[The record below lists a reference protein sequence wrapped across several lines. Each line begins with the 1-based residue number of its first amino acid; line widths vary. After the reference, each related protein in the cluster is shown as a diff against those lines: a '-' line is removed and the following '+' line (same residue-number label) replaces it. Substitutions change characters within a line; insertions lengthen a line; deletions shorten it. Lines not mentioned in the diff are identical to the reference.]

1 MPPTDY
7 GSPNLILGEFMEQKK
22 RSDCLLLCKG
32 HLRYIAKSSR
42 SIGLPVAKA
51 VVVTS
56 QGDRP
61 TKNTYINKGLDGI
74 HKAIITN
81 ARVIIDEFKI

>member
-1 MPPTDY
+1 MNSIRKIAASLPPHKH
-7 GSPNLILGEFMEQKK
+7 S
-22 RSDCLLLCKG
+22 S
-32 HLRYIAKSSR
+32 HLK
-42 SIGLPVAKA
+42 GLPVAKA